1 MMPEVDGYEIL
12 REREIL
18 IMVAEGCTS
27 RQIAEKLSISPRTA
41 ETHRSNIARKLG
53 LRTQAELIHSA
64 IKNGLIQ
71 PEI

>member
-18 IMVAEGCTS
+18 LMVAEGYTS

-53 LRTQAELIHSA
+53 LRTQAELIHYA

>member
-18 IMVAEGCTS
+18 LMVAEGYTS